1 MNINYINKYN
11 KYKTKYIKYK
21 NQHGGKLN
29 NEIFYINIHNYI
41 ENVLELSKKITI
53 IIEYIEHIKY
63 TNMYYYIPFEI
74 IENIKKFIIICN
86 NYKNNTP
93 NLIKIF
99 NVYQYITFIKSTIEY
114 IDNIKN
120 ILDLFNIVIFILL
133 NNRYN
138 YKPLEDII
146 TQFIITIYTK
156 ILNNINMYF
165 NDKNYEI
172 VDLINYTI
180 SNIDIILKV
189 EYLILLVP
197 TKIKSLNKNINY
209 LLEMFKT
216 TSLPSNLEFIKY
228 KLNKLGIKITIPIIN
243 NSYNNIN
250 KTINL
255 NKLINKV
262 LINTDSYYNTTNTT
276 THNILVINIY
286 SYKILYESINTLVIN
301 ILIYTIKH
309 YTNAIFNEINNKFN
323 VILNLLIKYIT
334 NITNILKCDSNI
346 INELLFN
353 ISKFSLTDMSDI
365 QLFLDKSNNLYRL
378 NYNNK
383 IIIMQCQNNLREKQE
398 QEKKNIQEIYIRI
411 RDKQRNS
418 KETKLQL
425 IDQQISQ
432 YIQKSDC
439 KKLTLQ
445 DTLIVK
451 LQIELLKQEKK
462 ELMVFNI

>member
-1 MNINYINKYN
+1 
-11 KYKTKYIKYK
+11 
-21 NQHGGKLN
+21 
-29 NEIFYINIHNYI
+29 
-41 ENVLELSKKITI
+41 
-53 IIEYIEHIKY
+53 
-63 TNMYYYIPFEI
+63 
-74 IENIKKFIIICN
+74 
-86 NYKNNTP
+86 
-93 NLIKIF
+93 
-99 NVYQYITFIKSTIEY
+99 
-114 IDNIKN
+114 
-120 ILDLFNIVIFILL
+120 
-133 NNRYN
+133 
-138 YKPLEDII
+138 
-146 TQFIITIYTK
+146 
-156 ILNNINMYF
+156 MYF

-383 IIIMQCQNNLREKQE
+383 IIIMQCQNNLREIQE
-398 QEKKNIQEIYIRI
+398 QEKMNIQEIDIYFII
-411 RDKQRNS
+411 
-418 KETKLQL
+418 L
-425 IDQQISQ
+425 I
-432 YIQKSDC
+432 
-439 KKLTLQ
+439 
-445 DTLIVK
+445 
-451 LQIELLKQEKK
+451 
-462 ELMVFNI
+462 